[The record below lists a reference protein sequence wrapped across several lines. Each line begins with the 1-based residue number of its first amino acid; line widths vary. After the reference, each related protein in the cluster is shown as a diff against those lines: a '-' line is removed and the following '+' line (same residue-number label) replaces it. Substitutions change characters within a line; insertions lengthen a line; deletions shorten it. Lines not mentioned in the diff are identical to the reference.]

1 MKKRPYLDVVSNT
14 PKENAAFI
22 EGMLKRDL
30 LFDKNLIF
38 WVVFVFQT
46 SKYGFFQFLPD
57 SIYSSLL
64 LVSVLW
70 GVYMLFLLFLAELNF
85 DRVDDSFVDE
95 KQKADLFRLATINK
109 NVGRYLFL
117 LRVSGRSAYVAEYK
131 QLMRHGLST
140 T

>member
-1 MKKRPYLDVVSNT
+1 MKKQPCLDVMNNT

-22 EGMLKRDL
+22 ERMLKRDL
-30 LFDKNLIF
+30 LLDKNLIF

-57 SIYSSLL
+57 GFYSSLL

-70 GVYMLFLLFLAELNF
+70 GVYMLFLLFPNGVDF
-85 DRVDDSFVDE
+85 GHGDDSFVDE
-95 KQKADLFRLATINK
+95 KQKEDLVRLAAINK
-109 NVGRYLFL
+109 NVGKYLFL
-117 LRVSGRSAYVAEYK
+117 LRVSGRPAYVAEYK
-131 QLMRHGLST
+131 QLMKYGLST